1 MKLCVDGF
9 GNPMKGYDWFIRGE
23 MRSSKNKAA
32 ADLRELKAK
41 LKELEKVTK
50 QRDELLAALE
60 VLLRDVKACNAAG
73 QYGLEL
79 MPGINQAESVIASV
93 KGDAA

>member
-50 QRDELLAALE
+50 QRDDLLAAMK
-60 VLLRDVKACNAAG
+60 KAREEMSCANFNSAA
-73 QYGLEL
+73 ER
-79 MPGINQAESVIASV
+79 IDHAIVSV
-93 KGDAA
+93 KGGAA